1 MQHPRDECALPWG
14 AALSPAE
21 VWSIGLSVK
30 ATAGLAIRASIAQ
43 NDEYIGP
50 TKTMASFAAREAR
63 YCLALVDYFPP
74 LKEDG
79 GPGERGPGKTE
90 EAADSPPGI
99 NHRSSVQCLH
109 SRHICQVRTRKL
121 L

>member
-1 MQHPRDECALPWG
+1 MNAPHLVGEL
-14 AALSPAE
+14 PAE

-30 ATAGLAIRASIAQ
+30 ATAGLAIRARIAQ

-50 TKTMASFAAREAR
+50 TKTTASFAACEGR

-74 LKEDG
+74 LKEKR
-79 GPGERGPGKTE
+79 GERGPGKTE

-99 NHRSSVQCLH
+99 DHRH
-109 SRHICQVRTRKL
+109 
-121 L
+121 